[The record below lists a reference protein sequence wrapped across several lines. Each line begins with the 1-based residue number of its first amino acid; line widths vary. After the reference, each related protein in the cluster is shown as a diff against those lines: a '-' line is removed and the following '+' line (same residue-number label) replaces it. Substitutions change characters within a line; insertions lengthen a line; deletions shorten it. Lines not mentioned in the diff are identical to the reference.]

1 MVKIIF
7 PVPDTE
13 NGHYDYGRNLSDDE
27 YTDMMMDDFYKN
39 ESDMKKVERAIRE
52 NNGMSLERR
61 YNIQNIRQHDNN
73 AAPNFYTS
81 EDLIWLETDAEAT
94 TMEGQALT
102 LDYMNNKVEAKDMD
116 ILQIN
121 FLTENMDY
129 DIEGEIRYWTEDSCL
144 VRKDCRLDSK
154 TRVKRLPPMDL
165 KIVIDDITFR
175 LYGCKIVKDNSNK
188 RYPYNLS
195 LLVNKI
201 EKEN

>member
-13 NGHYDYGRNLSDDE
+13 NGHYDYSRNLSDAE
-27 YTDMMMDDFYKN
+27 YTDMMLDDFYRN
-39 ESDMKKVERAIRE
+39 ESDMRKVESIIRRNE
-52 NNGMSLERR
+52 GLSLEKK
-61 YNIQNIRQHDNN
+61 YNIRDIRQHNGN
-73 AAPNFYTS
+73 SAINFYTS
-81 EDLIWLETDAEAT
+81 EDLIWIETDVEAT

-102 LDYMNNKVEAKDMD
+102 ADYLNNKTESKDMD
-116 ILQIN
+116 IIQVN

-129 DIEGEIRYWTEDSCL
+129 DVEGELRYWTEDSCM

-165 KIVIDDITFR
+165 KINVNDNTFR
-175 LYGCKIVKDNSNK
+175 LYGCKIVKDYSDR
-188 RYPYNLS
+188 RYPFNLT
-195 LLVNKI
+195 LLINKI